1 MAVEGDASVGAGVK
15 SPVLVYHAASQRA
28 AGPPNSLHG
37 LRACLAAG
45 AGFIEV
51 DVTPL
56 ADGEFAL
63 LHDRF
68 LEQGTDGKGTVN
80 SATAEQVRGLRLL
93 WQGAA
98 TDEAVAT
105 LREAVALAGEI
116 PALQELHLDLKTHT
130 PIADASLA
138 ALAQQV
144 IPLGTRVRVSSTDDR
159 AIRRLALLA
168 PDLPLGYDPRRYLD
182 MDPGASRPRSR
193 YLARAGVY
201 GYLDDHPLAADRW
214 GTPAQYLAARAE
226 ALWALAPVPMWYVR
240 ATLLARMLADGF
252 DWIADLHARGA
263 QVTAWTLNPGQP
275 HHIMLAAQLVAR
287 GVDRI
292 ITDDADGLA
301 AILRK
306 LA

>member
-1 MAVEGDASVGAGVK
+1 MI
-15 SPVLVYHAASQRA
+15 SPALVCHAAGRGSIC
-28 AGPPNSLHG
+28 PPNSLRG
-37 LRACLAAG
+37 LRDCLAAG
-45 AGFIEV
+45 AGFIEM

-80 SATAEQVRGLRLL
+80 SATIEQVRGLRLL

-98 TDEAVAT
+98 SDDRVAL
-105 LREAVALAGEI
+105 LREAVALADGF
-116 PALQELHLDLKTHT
+116 PGLQELQLDLKSHS
-130 PIADASLA
+130 PIAEAALA
-138 ALAQQV
+138 ALARQV
-144 IPLGTRVRVSSTDDR
+144 APLGTRVRVSSTDDR
-159 AIRRLALLA
+159 AIRRLAMFA
-168 PDLPLGYDPRRYLD
+168 PGLPLGYDPVRYLD

-214 GTPAQYLAARAE
+214 GTPAQYLAMRAD

-252 DWIADLHARGA
+252 DWIAWLHARGA
-263 QVTAWTLNPGQP
+263 QVTAWTLNPVQP
-275 HHIMLAAQLVAR
+275 HHIMLAAQLVER

-292 ITDDADGLA
+292 ITDDPEGLA
-301 AILRK
+301 VMITAM
-306 LA
+306 

>member
-1 MAVEGDASVGAGVK
+1 MAAGGDVSVAVGVT
-15 SPVLVYHAASQRA
+15 SPVLVHHAANQCV
-28 AGPPNSLHG
+28 AGPPNSLRG

-80 SATAEQVRGLRLL
+80 AATAEQVRGLRLL
-93 WQGAA
+93 WRGVV
-98 TDEAVAT
+98 TDEPVAT
-105 LREAVALAGEI
+105 LGEAVALAGAA
-116 PALQELHLDLKTHT
+116 PVLQELHLDLKTHT
-130 PIADASLA
+130 PMTDAGLT

-144 IPLGTRVRVSSTDDR
+144 IPLVRRVRVSSTDDR
-159 AIRRLALLA
+159 AIRRLARLA

-193 YLARAGVY
+193 YLTRAGVY
-201 GYLDDHPLAADRW
+201 GYLDEHPLAADRW

-226 ALWALAPVPMWYVR
+226 ALWTLAPVPMWYIR

-263 QVTAWTLNPGQP
+263 QVTAWTLNPDQP
-275 HHIMLAAQLVAR
+275 HHLMLAAQLVAR

-292 ITDDADGLA
+292 ITDDAEGLA
-301 AILRK
+301 AVLRK